1 MITSLDMYALIG
13 LILVACGVL
22 YFLLARW
29 AWRNYRALFI
39 VMVIAPVAVVF
50 WVSWITRA
58 FPGSQALADRSYVE
72 DLTGKAFWTKVVFEY
87 NSPRDFNG
95 DGYSIVVYEL
105 DDEVASA
112 LSKPDS
118 LFFQHPLRS
127 DDRNR
132 WEQKRW
138 RRTPLR
144 PEDSRFLEV
153 AIVESE
159 DANPGMAETF
169 KELRDLMAE
178 EGNYYSFNNL
188 MLSAEIVSNVDFY
201 VLSPS
206 HKRLFV
212 INLNT

>member
-1 MITSLDMYALIG
+1 M
-13 LILVACGVL
+13 
-22 YFLLARW
+22 
-29 AWRNYRALFI
+29 
-39 VMVIAPVAVVF
+39 
-50 WVSWITRA
+50 
-58 FPGSQALADRSYVE
+58 
-72 DLTGKAFWTKVVFEY
+72 
-87 NSPRDFNG
+87 
-95 DGYSIVVYEL
+95 
-105 DDEVASA
+105 
-112 LSKPDS
+112 
-118 LFFQHPLRS
+118 
-127 DDRNR
+127 
-132 WEQKRW
+132 
-138 RRTPLR
+138 R